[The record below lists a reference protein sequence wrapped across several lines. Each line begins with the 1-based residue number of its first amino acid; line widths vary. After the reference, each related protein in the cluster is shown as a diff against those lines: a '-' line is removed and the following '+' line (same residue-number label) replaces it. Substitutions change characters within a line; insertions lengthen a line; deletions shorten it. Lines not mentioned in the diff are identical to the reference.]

1 MKTSMKQI
9 KLATFADIKEDP
21 TLNAYLEQ
29 GGLAMGAL
37 GYTEHGFRH
46 ADLVAHIAS
55 NIMRKLGF
63 PERQAELAA
72 ISGYLHDIG
81 CSISRSFHGVSGA
94 LIVKPVL
101 ESKGLT
107 PKEITTVLSAIGN
120 HEEECGWATSEVGAA
135 LILADKSDVH
145 RSRVSNPDM
154 ADFDIHDR
162 VNYAAERSFLRADSE
177 AGTVT
182 LEIDIDTKMSQVMEY
197 FEIFLSRMIMCRRA
211 AELLD
216 CKFSLIINDTR
227 LL

>member
-1 MKTSMKQI
+1 MKQI

-21 TLNAYLEQ
+21 TFIAYLEQ
-29 GGLAMGAL
+29 GALAMSAL

-46 ADLVAHIAS
+46 ADLVAHIGS

-63 PERQAELAA
+63 PDRQAELAA
-72 ISGYLHDIG
+72 IAGYLHDIG
-81 CSISRSFHGVSGA
+81 CSISRKFHGVSGA

-101 ESKGLT
+101 ESKGLMT
-107 PKEITTVLSAIGN
+107 QEIATVLGAIGN
-120 HEEECGWATSEVGAA
+120 HEEETGWPASDVGAA

-154 ADFDIHDR
+154 SNFDIHDR
-162 VNYAAERSFLRADSE
+162 VNYAAERSFLRADSD
-177 AGTVT
+177 AGTIT

-211 AELLD
+211 AEFLD
-216 CKFSLIINDTR
+216 CKFSLMINNTR

>member
-1 MKTSMKQI
+1 MKQI
-9 KLATFADIKEDP
+9 KLATFADIKEDA

-55 NIMRKLGF
+55 NIMRKLDF
-63 PERQAELAA
+63 PDRQAELAA
-72 ISGYLHDIG
+72 IAGYVHDIG
-81 CSISRSFHGVSGA
+81 CSISRNFHGISGA

-101 ESKGLT
+101 EAKGLA
-107 PKEITTVLSAIGN
+107 PKEIATVLSAIGN
-120 HEEECGWATSEVGAA
+120 HEEESGWATSEVGAA

-145 RSRVSNPDM
+145 RSRVSNPDI

-216 CKFSLIINDTR
+216 CKFSLMINNTR